1 MTRQK
6 YFLYPFQI
14 ERLIVYLVVLLQN
27 LGSGQITDE
36 KWKFEFDKK
45 VFSFKF
51 FACSGGI
58 EAALSAIIY
67 YKGVFK
73 NPM

>member
-6 YFLYPFQI
+6 YWEIDSLFGSS
-14 ERLIVYLVVLLQN
+14 VQN